1 MVKKRTRL
9 AGEKRCCLD
18 KLTAM
23 EGAGEKQKGA
33 SAPWGRTGKPG
44 VLQSM
49 GSRELDTTE

>member
-23 EGAGEKQKGA
+23 EG
-33 SAPWGRTGKPG
+33 GKTKRS
-44 VLQSM
+44 LCSM
-49 GSRELDTTE
+49 GKDGEAWCAAVHGVERVGHD